1 MEWQR
6 PSCQWFRHETHDDL
20 LAMTLE
26 EEQDEQ
32 LQTLEGAF
40 GEEMQFDAVA
50 RRTTELIDQ
59 SFDLYRIISGA
70 RGVAVTPGEQY
81 LISYVE

>member
-1 MEWQR
+1 
-6 PSCQWFRHETHDDL
+6 
-20 LAMTLE
+20 MTLE

-32 LQTLEGAF
+32 LQILEGGF
-40 GEEMQFDAVA
+40 GDEPQFDAVA

-70 RGVAVTPGEQY
+70 RGVSVTPGEQY

>member
-20 LAMTLE
+20 LTMTLE

-40 GEEMQFDAVA
+40 GEETQFDAVA

>member
-1 MEWQR
+1 
-6 PSCQWFRHETHDDL
+6 
-20 LAMTLE
+20 MTLE

-70 RGVAVTPGEQY
+70 QGVAVTPGEQY

>member
-6 PSCQWFRHETHDDL
+6 PSRQRVRHEAHHDL
-20 LAMTLE
+20 LTMTLE

-32 LQTLEGAF
+32 LQTLEGEF
-40 GEEMQFDAVA
+40 GAEMQFDAVA

>member
-1 MEWQR
+1 
-6 PSCQWFRHETHDDL
+6 
-20 LAMTLE
+20 MTLE

-32 LQTLEGAF
+32 LQTLEGVF

-70 RGVAVTPGEQY
+70 QGVAVTPGEQY

>member
-6 PSCQWFRHETHDDL
+6 PSCQWLRHETHDDL
-20 LAMTLE
+20 LTMTLE

-40 GEEMQFDAVA
+40 GAEEQFQAVA
-50 RRTTELIDQ
+50 QRTNELIDQ